1 MGRQTNNLTNDLRQ
15 TSQSSRQL
23 LTLSINTTV
32 NMKYS
37 IAFAVGAA
45 LVAAQDISEVPACGQ
60 MCITNMLGVASSFG
74 CTGPTDLACLCGD
87 PRFGYGLRDCTIE
100 ACGEDVFSAV
110 QTYGNSVCA
119 AAGVTTIS
127 SGGSAVAT
135 STIGSTTMYSIAGA
149 VAGGVGSLS
158 GSASEAA
165 ASASAAVS
173 SLAASASD
181 ASASASGAIAS
192 ASDAAS

>member
-74 CTGPTDLACLCGD
+74 CTGPTALACLCGD
-87 PRFGYGLRDCTIE
+87 HASVT
-100 ACGEDVFSAV
+100 
-110 QTYGNSVCA
+110 VCA
-119 AAGVTTIS
+119 TALLRL
-127 SGGSAVAT
+127 AVK
-135 STIGSTTMYSIAGA
+135 
-149 VAGGVGSLS
+149 
-158 GSASEAA
+158 
-165 ASASAAVS
+165 
-173 SLAASASD
+173 
-181 ASASASGAIAS
+181 
-192 ASDAAS
+192 